1 MAWRVLVVPFV
12 LVVAACSPYGGGA
25 FACTDNSQC
34 GAGTCADGYCA
45 FDDSSCA
52 SGERYGSLSGP
63 MSNTC
68 VGATSQP
75 DAGSAT
81 TPLDA
86 FEYLDAHV
94 PMDGTYCYGT
104 GLAMPCFTA
113 VPSTTITIS
122 TPINTDTSTMC
133 QTVLG
138 NPPWCVIAGSEVT
151 IPDAITVTGS
161 KPLVLV
167 AVDKIDVTGTLS
179 AASTRTGGEVIGA
192 SADYSACDK
201 GTAPTAASAA
211 GGAGGSFGSN
221 GGDGGDGIANNGHGT
236 HGASQTASALR
247 GGCLGQAGAAV
258 TGGTGGVAGHGGGVL
273 ALVANGSITVEG
285 AINASGESG
294 GGGVHPSAGGGGGG
308 AGGLIVLDAPTVS
321 ATGSIF
327 TNGGGGGEASGVTG
341 NDGVNGNDPS
351 VTGAGPTAGAASG
364 GQGGAGGVGTT
375 AAQSG
380 GSVAGHAGGGGGGS
394 VGVIKL
400 YRATTISGG
409 TVTPPPS

>member
-1 MAWRVLVVPFV
+1 MAWRVLVVGFV
-12 LVVAACSPYGGGA
+12 VGVAACSPYGGGA

-34 GAGTCADGYCA
+34 GAGTCTAGFCA
-45 FDDSSCA
+45 FADSSCA
-52 SGERYGSLSGP
+52 SGERYGALSGP
-63 MSNTC
+63 MSNAC
-68 VGATSQP
+68 VGATSQL
-75 DAGSAT
+75 DAGSGEM
-81 TPLDA
+81 LDA
-86 FEYLDAHV
+86 FQFLDAHV

-113 VPSTTITIS
+113 APSTPVTIS
-122 TPINTDTSTMC
+122 EPINTDTSSLC
-133 QTVLG
+133 QSTVG
-138 NPPWCVIAGSEVT
+138 NSTWCVIAGSEVT
-151 IPDAITVTGS
+151 IPDTISVTGS
-161 KPLVLV
+161 KPLVVV
-167 AVDKIDVTGTLS
+167 AVDKIDVTGSLS
-179 AASTRTGGEVIGA
+179 AASTRAGGEVIGA

-201 GTAPTAASAA
+201 GTPPTATSAA
-211 GGAGGSFGSN
+211 GGAGGSFGGN
-221 GGDGGDGIANNGHGT
+221 GGDGGDGVANSGHGA
-236 HGASQTASALR
+236 HGASQTPSMLR
-247 GGCLGQAGAAV
+247 GGCSGQVGAAV
-258 TGGTGGVAGHGGGVL
+258 AGGTGGAAGHGGGVV

-285 AINASGESG
+285 VINASGEAA

-341 NDGVNGNDPS
+341 NDGANGNDPS

-380 GSVAGHAGGGGGGS
+380 GSVAAHAGGGGGGS

-400 YRATTISGG
+400 YRATSISGG

>member
-1 MAWRVLVVPFV
+1 MAWRVLVVAS
-12 LVVAACSPYGGGA
+12 LLGTAACSPYGSGA

-45 FDDSSCA
+45 FSDSTCA
-52 SGERYGSLSGP
+52 SGERYGALSGP
-63 MSNTC
+63 MSNAC
-68 VGATSQP
+68 VGATTQT
-75 DAGSAT
+75 DAGSGVE
-81 TPLDA
+81 PLDA
-86 FEYLDAHV
+86 FEFLDAHV

-113 VPSTTITIS
+113 VPSTTITIQAS
-122 TPINTDTSTMC
+122 IDTDTSSLC
-133 QTVLG
+133 QSVLG
-138 NPPWCVIAGSEVT
+138 NPPWCVIAGNEVT
-151 IPDAITVTGS
+151 VTNAIAVTGS

-167 AVDKIDVTGTLS
+167 AVDKLDVVGTLS

-192 SADYSACDK
+192 SADYSGCDK
-201 GTAPTAASAA
+201 GTPPTAASAA
-211 GGAGGSFGSN
+211 GGAGGSFGGN

-247 GGCLGQAGAAV
+247 GGCVGQAGAAV
-258 TGGTGGVAGHGGGVL
+258 AGGTGGPAGHGGGVL

-285 AINASGESG
+285 IVNASGEG
-294 GGGVHPSAGGGGGG
+294 AGGGVHPSAGGGGGG

-341 NDGVNGNDPS
+341 NDGVAGNDPT
-351 VTGAGPTAGAASG
+351 VAGATATNGATSG
-364 GQGGAGGVGTT
+364 GQGGAGGVNAT
-375 AAQSG
+375 AAGAG

-400 YRATTISGG
+400 YRATSISGG